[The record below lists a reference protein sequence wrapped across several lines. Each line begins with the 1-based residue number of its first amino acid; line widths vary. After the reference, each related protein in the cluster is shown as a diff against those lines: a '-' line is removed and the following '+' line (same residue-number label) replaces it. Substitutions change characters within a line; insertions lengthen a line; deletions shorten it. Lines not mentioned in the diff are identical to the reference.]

1 MKGRAKGERQ
11 KANHKGNVAKQA
23 TQEAKYAKGKFIG
36 GLIGFGMGIAGS
48 AVNMLIDSKFKEEE
62 FDMTKSTV
70 SDIKRIHRLD
80 KEKSKIVSDG
90 K

>member
-1 MKGRAKGERQ
+1 MTLRTTKEAQ
-11 KANHKGNVAKQA
+11 K
-23 TQEAKYAKGKFIG
+23 AKGKFIG
-36 GLIGFGMGIAGS
+36 GLIGFGMGVGGAAI
-48 AVNMLIDSKFKEEE
+48 NMLIDSKFKEEE
-62 FDMTKSTV
+62 YNMTKSTV

>member
-1 MKGRAKGERQ
+1 MG
-11 KANHKGNVAKQA
+11 
-23 TQEAKYAKGKFIG
+23 IG
-36 GLIGFGMGIAGS
+36 GA

-62 FDMTKSTV
+62 YDMTKSTV
-70 SDIKRIHRLD
+70 LDIERIHSLD

>member
-1 MKGRAKGERQ
+1 MTLRAQ
-11 KANHKGNVAKQA
+11 K
-23 TQEAKYAKGKFIG
+23 AKGKFIG

-48 AVNMLIDSKFKEEE
+48 AANMFIDSKFKEEE
-62 FDMTKSTV
+62 YDMTKSTV
-70 SDIKRIHRLD
+70 LDIERIHRLD